1 MLQKRMTRK
10 TSQLKRW
17 AAFAFAVA
25 VLAASHPWAR
35 IGYLTEPLP
44 APEFEIKD
52 VEGQPLSL
60 KQYRGKVVLLTFWA
74 TWCRPC
80 RIEIPHFNSLQEEYG
95 KKHLAVISLSVDNP
109 KRVTPEKLA
118 AFVKKNNIN
127 YRVAMSTN
135 KIAKANGGA
144 RNIPTSFL
152 IDRKGKLR
160 VKFVGSHKKEDFEK
174 EIKALL

>member
-1 MLQKRMTRK
+1 MTRK

-17 AAFAFAVA
+17 AAFAFAVT
-25 VLAASHPWAR
+25 VLAASHPWAS
-35 IGYLTEPLP
+35 IGYLQEPLP
-44 APEFEIKD
+44 APAFEVKD
-52 VEGQPLSL
+52 LEGKPMSL
-60 KQYRGKVVLLTFWA
+60 KQYKGKVVLLTFWA

-80 RIEIPHFNSLQEEYG
+80 LIEIPHFNSLQEEYG
-95 KKHLAVISLSVDNP
+95 KKNLVVISLSVDSP
-109 KRVTPEKLA
+109 RRMTPAKLA
-118 AFVKKNNIN
+118 AFVEKNNIN

-135 KIAKANGGA
+135 KIAKAYGGA

-160 VKFVGSHKKEDFEK
+160 VKFVGSHRKEDFEK